1 MGKLNVAKMANFME
15 VDCYVLVA
23 CPENSLIDSKVNIPL
38 SLSCSC
44 FFTHIIFHVVP
55 FGPFFLPIP
64 LLLFSLDQ
72 GALFYLSWLLT
83 CMCAGV
89 LPPNC
94 HPFWT
99 GTCSCQVHEND
110 FVSPMYRSFCS
121 YMLYLCGRQRALDP
135 RSGLAIILLTFQGFY
150 RTCVPMAL
158 RMKMRQV
165 MTHVHYSIWIH
176 DRLTYLL
183 LH

>member
-1 MGKLNVAKMANFME
+1 MCVPSWGKMTNDQLLLCIGSYMDIIDHVKKVIRASGRKSYTMVMGKLNVAKMANFME

-38 SLSCSC
+38 SLSLSLACSCSC
-44 FFTHIIFHVVP
+44 FFTHIIFHFVP

-72 GALFYLSWLLT
+72 GVLFYLSWLLT

-94 HPFWT
+94 HPF
-99 GTCSCQVHEND
+99 
-110 FVSPMYRSFCS
+110 
-121 YMLYLCGRQRALDP
+121 
-135 RSGLAIILLTFQGFY
+135 
-150 RTCVPMAL
+150 
-158 RMKMRQV
+158 
-165 MTHVHYSIWIH
+165 
-176 DRLTYLL
+176 
-183 LH
+183 